1 MSGKFFKHLSDS
13 ESESSESEEDLV
25 QQKPATTTAYV
36 LFSLLLEL
44 VIEFIFV
51 ILAPIRSVMKKKR
64 QNVWSEPPEKKD
76 MKNC

>member
-36 LFSLLLEL
+36 LF
-44 VIEFIFV
+44 
-51 ILAPIRSVMKKKR
+51 
-64 QNVWSEPPEKKD
+64 
-76 MKNC
+76 